1 MHHER
6 RRQIHEDAG
15 HNAAEGSL
23 SETVR
28 KLKANQIVGS
38 AVQKQLDGTS
48 ITAVL
53 TAHPTEVQRQTVL
66 GFNRRHP
73 FAAINA
79 GSCTN
84 AEALTDL
91 RREIDTVLLSLW
103 QTSETRHHKISV
115 NDEINNGVS
124 IFPMSFFEALPKL
137 YRSMERE
144 FQTAYP
150 DASSPTS

>member
-1 MHHER
+1 M
-6 RRQIHEDAG
+6 
-15 HNAAEGSL
+15 
-23 SETVR
+23 R

-66 GFNRRHP
+66 GFNRRIH
-73 FAAINA
+73 
-79 GSCTN
+79 SLLSMRERCTN

-115 NDEINNGVS
+115 NDEINQRS
-124 IFPMSFFEALPKL
+124 IHLSDEFSSRRCPNSTAAWNASFRRPIPT
-137 YRSMERE
+137 S
-144 FQTAYP
+144 
-150 DASSPTS
+150 SSPTS